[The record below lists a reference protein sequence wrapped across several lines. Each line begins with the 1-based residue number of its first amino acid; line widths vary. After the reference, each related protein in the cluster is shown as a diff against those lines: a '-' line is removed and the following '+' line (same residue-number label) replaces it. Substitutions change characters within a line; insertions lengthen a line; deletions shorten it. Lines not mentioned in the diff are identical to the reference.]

1 MFTFKDLMRK
11 LREFRYPR
19 EKMQDPKMQT
29 RFDYSQGPMYYLGQ
43 QIVSEMQKAGYPSK
57 IVYGYRS
64 PELQNKLYAQG
75 RTAPGAIVTRAKAYQ
90 SPHNFHAAVDIC
102 HRQRGWKVGKD
113 YWEALNACVKIIER
127 RHGVDLVHGHDWDED
142 GVPAYMDKDERL
154 WDAAHVELKDW
165 RDIRDAQKW
174 QGFYN
179 MGAGDLWFLFER
191 YLPDKAKYI
200 IRANRV
206 PDGVNASRVGA
217 GLSK

>member
-1 MFTFKDLMRK
+1 MFGFKDLMRK
-11 LREFRYPR
+11 IREFRYPR

-102 HRQRGWKVGKD
+102 HRQNGWKVAQA
-113 YWEALNACVKIIER
+113 YWDALNACVKIVER
-127 RHGVDLVHGHDWDED
+127 RHCVKLRHGHDWDGD
-142 GVPAYMDKDERL
+142 GVPVPQDPDEKF
-154 WDAAHVELKDW
+154 WDAAHIELMDW
-165 RDIRDAQKW
+165 RDLKEQIGLITMDS
-174 QGFYN
+174 N
-179 MGAGDLWFLFER
+179 DLWYLFER

-200 IRANRV
+200 IRSNRV
-206 PDGVNASRVGA
+206 PEGVSPSIVGS
-217 GLSK
+217 GLK